1 MKEFN
6 LLMEKLKNDI
16 QKGPSE
22 ENLKKVIN
30 RIAEFYIQNLQ
41 LNDDEIAIMLA
52 NDEKTILTFIYPDY
66 LINSGII
73 PTSSTDA
80 IASHIFRT
88 GRSVMENNFQQQKHL
103 FIFEMIKTPDNKIK
117 PIWKIMGTIIATK
130 EEKIGVIQASRRGTD
145 IGEVGSDFTLQ
156 HLDFLEKTANEL
168 SPMIKMVLPKN
179 FKVKLT

>member
-30 RIAEFYIQNLQ
+30 RIAEFYIEKLQ
-41 LNDDEIAIMLA
+41 LNSDEVAILLA
-52 NDEKTILTFIYPDY
+52 NHEKTILSFAFPDY

-80 IASHIFRT
+80 IAAHIFRT

-117 PIWKIMGTIIATK
+117 PIWKVMGTIIATK
-130 EEKIGVIQASRRGTD
+130 EEKIGVIQTSRRGTD
-145 IGEVGSDFTLQ
+145 IGEVGSDFTLK
-156 HLDFLEKTANEL
+156 HLDFLEKTASEL

>member
-30 RIAEFYIQNLQ
+30 RISEFYIEKLQ
-41 LNDDEIAIMLA
+41 LNNDEVAMLLA
-52 NDEKTILTFIYPDY
+52 NDEKTILSFVFPDY

-73 PTSSTDA
+73 PISSTDA
-80 IASHIFRT
+80 IAAHIFRT

-117 PIWKIMGTIIATK
+117 PIWKVMGTIIATK
-130 EEKIGVIQASRRGTD
+130 EEKIGVIQTSRRGTD

-156 HLDFLEKTANEL
+156 HLDFLEKTASEL

>member
-30 RIAEFYIQNLQ
+30 RIAEFYIEKLQ
-41 LNDDEIAIMLA
+41 LNSDEVTIFLA
-52 NDEKTILTFIYPDY
+52 NDEKTILSFVYPDY

-80 IASHIFRT
+80 IAAHIFRT

-117 PIWKIMGTIIATK
+117 PIWKVMGTIISTK
-130 EEKIGVIQASRRGTD
+130 EEKIGVIQTSRRGTD
-145 IGEVGSDFTLQ
+145 IGEVGNDFNLQ
-156 HLDFLEKTANEL
+156 QLDFLEKTASEL

-179 FKVKLT
+179 FKAKLT

>member
-1 MKEFN
+1 
-6 LLMEKLKNDI
+6 MEKLKNDI

-30 RIAEFYIQNLQ
+30 RIAEFYIEKLQ
-41 LNDDEIAIMLA
+41 LNSDEVAIFLA
-52 NDEKTILTFIYPDY
+52 NDEKTILSFVYPDY

-80 IASHIFRT
+80 IAAHVFRT

-117 PIWKIMGTIIATK
+117 PIWKVMCTIISTK
-130 EEKIGVIQASRRGTD
+130 EEKIGVIQTSRRGTD
-145 IGEVGSDFTLQ
+145 IGEVGSDFNLQ
-156 HLDFLEKTANEL
+156 HLDFLEKTASEL